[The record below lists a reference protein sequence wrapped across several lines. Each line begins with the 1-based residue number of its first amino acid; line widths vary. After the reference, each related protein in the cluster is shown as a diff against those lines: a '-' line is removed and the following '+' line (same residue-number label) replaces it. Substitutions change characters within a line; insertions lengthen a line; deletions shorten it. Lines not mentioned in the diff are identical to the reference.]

1 MNPTENPSENWLFEI
16 TPKNKFFSL
25 NFKEIWSYKDL
36 LFLFVKRDVVT
47 VYKQTVLG
55 PLWYLI
61 QPLFTSITFTIIF
74 NNVAGISTGI
84 IPPFLFNLAGITV
97 WNYFTACLMDTSDTF
112 KKNAAIFGKV
122 YFPRV
127 IMPMAT
133 VLSNLLKFGIQ
144 FFIFIC
150 FYLFYYFKGAAISLN
165 FTALFFP
172 FIVVLMG
179 VLGLGLGM
187 VISSL
192 VTKYRD
198 LSYLI
203 GFGVQLLMYLSA
215 VMYPM
220 VLLKEKLPSYSWLV
234 EYNPLAYI
242 IETTRYMLLNVGQI
256 SILGLIYTI
265 LMTVIVFFV
274 GVLIFNKTEKS
285 FIDTV

>member
-1 MNPTENPSENWLFEI
+1 
-16 TPKNKFFSL
+16 
-25 NFKEIWSYKDL
+25 
-36 LFLFVKRDVVT
+36 
-47 VYKQTVLG
+47 
-55 PLWYLI
+55 
-61 QPLFTSITFTIIF
+61 
-74 NNVAGISTGI
+74 
-84 IPPFLFNLAGITV
+84 LFNLAGITV